1 MANLMDALDDVLAR
15 VATGESLESSAAR
28 YPSLAVEL
36 TELMET
42 RERLGV
48 LSPAPALP
56 SDALAVRRQQ
66 FITMARTYKRQA
78 VSAHPFQR
86 FMAWVW
92 PVQRTGPPA
101 RRTGQPALLPVLA
114 RVAIAF
120 VLVLSIAGG
129 TVAAAQSSLPDSL
142 LYRIK
147 LAVEDARLNLTNDP
161 TQHATLALNF
171 ASERTRELE
180 RLASARQPISAQ
192 VSLRLQDQLD
202 AVLSAAAQAPEP
214 DMLRLLNQVRT
225 TAQTQERSLAQA
237 QVNAPREPGTQDAL
251 RLAEQAMAQARRQAE
266 AGLADPNAF
275 RNQYRR
281 GQGAPIQPTRPSEPS
296 VTRPSHTPEATATA
310 MATPQPEWTR
320 TPQPTGT
327 REVSVTPQRNQAGT
341 GQPPTSVPGP
351 HVTGTPQQ
359 TGPGP
364 QPTPGQ
370 AGPGPQTTDTP
381 EGYPGGKP
389 GGGSGSG
396 GNGGGTRHP

>member
-1 MANLMDALDDVLAR
+1 MINLMDALDDVLAS
-15 VATGESLESSAAR
+15 VAAGESLEGCLAR
-28 YPSLAVEL
+28 YPKLAVEL
-36 TELMET
+36 TQL
-42 RERLGV
+42 V
-48 LSPAPALP
+48 KVQAQLSVIAPVPAL
-56 SDALAVRRQQ
+56 SVDTLAARRRQ
-66 FITMARTYKRQA
+66 FLATARTYKRQA
-78 VSAHPFQR
+78 VSAHPFRR
-86 FMAWVW
+86 FMTWVW
-92 PVQRTGPPA
+92 PVQRTG
-101 RRTGQPALLPVLA
+101 QPAFVPMLA

-120 VLVLSIAGG
+120 VLMLSIVGG
-129 TVAAAQSSLPDSL
+129 TAAAAQSSLPDSS
-142 LYRIK
+142 LYPIK
-147 LAVEDARLNLTNDP
+147 LAVEDARLNLTRDP
-161 TQHATLALNF
+161 AQHATLALTF

-192 VSLRLQDQLD
+192 VSLRLQNQLD

-214 DMLRLLNQVRT
+214 EMLRLLGEVRT

-281 GQGAPIQPTRPSEPS
+281 GQGAPIQPTRPSEPR
-296 VTRPSHTPEATATA
+296 VTRSSPTPDATATA
-310 MATPQPEWTR
+310 TATSQLEWTR

-327 REVSVTPQRNQAGT
+327 REASVTPQRNQAGT

-351 HVTGTPQQ
+351 QVTGTPQP

-370 AGPGPQTTDTP
+370 AGPGPQATDTP

-396 GNGGGTRHP
+396 GNGGGTRRP